1 MGIKITRSWLDS
13 VVDTNLTNAEIGDK
27 LTSCGIEIDE
37 IIDLKPDLSG
47 VVTGY
52 VQSVEQHPNADRLK
66 VCQVAIGDQ
75 EVKNIVCGC
84 SSVKAG
90 IHVAVATIGAVLPGN
105 FKIKKSK
112 LRGIESEGMLCSLKE
127 LGVSEVS
134 NGIVHLDNVAKLGL
148 DIIKHLN
155 LDDVVFDFD
164 VTPNRGDCLSLKG
177 LARELVAFSDACLK
191 EEESYELT
199 TPKGTM
205 PFKVNVAAKDA
216 APIYSG
222 AYLTNVNV
230 LATNTNFVNDIL
242 TKLDV
247 AKVVS
252 PVDLANYL
260 MFESG
265 QPFHVFDADLI
276 EGDITVRYAKK
287 NEQVKVLTG
296 ACIDLDESVLVIADD
311 KKILAIAGI
320 IGADSVAVSENTKNI
335 FVESAYFKA
344 DVVAKACRK
353 YNLTS
358 DSSFRF
364 ERGIDYENT
373 IKICDKLVTLLLDS
387 VGGNYEARVNFKN
400 DLPEQEPVKLT
411 LASVKKVL
419 GFEFTTNE
427 IDVCLTKIGAEF
439 TKDNDAWLI
448 KSPSYRHDLNIEVD
462 YIEELL
468 RFRGYDNLPL
478 HKLTVNHTP
487 SGEYKSLADNVNH
500 ARASLMTLGLREV
513 VTYSFIA
520 EDDYAHFNDIDAALK
535 LVNPISSN
543 MEFMRSNLISGLLK
557 SASYNFK
564 RQKSN
569 MRLFEIGQCFMVDGT
584 TNDKLAALYLGDNST
599 NNWQDKSRRYNFFDV
614 KGELEAL
621 LSSYAVDYS
630 FRADEKLGFH
640 PGQCANIISNGE
652 ICGFIAAIHPNVA
665 KYYDLPEDI
674 YVFEINNS
682 MLNSM
687 KEKHFM
693 KYSKFPGIRRDL
705 SLVLPEDAIYL
716 DLEDAIW
723 QAAKTLLQE
732 IKLFDVYV
740 DSNMKKGQKSL
751 AISLFFQHHTRTLQ
765 DDEVNVLME
774 NITVNLKNMNIHV
787 RV

>member
-13 VVDTNLTNAEIGDK
+13 VVGTKLTNTEIGDK

-52 VQSVEQHPNADRLK
+52 VKSIEQHPNADRLK
-66 VCQVAIGDQ
+66 VCQVAINDH
-75 EVKNIVCGC
+75 EVKKIVCGC

-90 IHVAVATIGAVLPGN
+90 IHVAVATIGAVLPGG

-134 NGIVHLDNVAKLGL
+134 NGIVHLGNVTTLGT

-177 LARELVAFSDACLK
+177 LARELVAFSDSNLK
-191 EEESYELT
+191 EEELYELA
-199 TPKGTM
+199 TPTGTM
-205 PFKVNVAAKDA
+205 PFKLNVLAKDA
-216 APIYSG
+216 VPIYSG
-222 AYLTNVNV
+222 AYITNINV
-230 LATNTNFVNDIL
+230 VSDNKYFVNDVL
-242 TKLDV
+242 TKIDV
-247 AKVVS
+247 PGIIS
-252 PVDLANYL
+252 PIDLANYL

-276 EGDITVRYAKK
+276 DGDITVRYAKK
-287 NEQVKVLTG
+287 NEQIKVLTG
-296 ACIDLDESVLVIADD
+296 ACLELDESVLVIADNT
-311 KKILAIAGI
+311 KVLAIAGV

-344 DVVAKACRK
+344 EVIANTCRK

-364 ERGIDYENT
+364 ERGIDYANT
-373 IKICDKLVTLLLDS
+373 IKVCDKLVALLLDS
-387 VGGNYEARVNFKN
+387 VGGKYEARVNFN
-400 DLPEQEPVKLT
+400 HNLPQKKPAKLT
-411 LASVKKVL
+411 LAYVRKVL
-419 GFEFTTNE
+419 GFDLTINE
-427 IDVCLTKIGAEF
+427 VDSCLNKIGAEF

-448 KSPSYRHDLNIEVD
+448 NSPSWRHDLNIEVD

-468 RFRGYDNLPL
+468 RFRGYDNLPG

-487 SGEYKSLADNVNH
+487 TGEYKSLADNVNH
-500 ARASLMTLGLREV
+500 ARSTLMSRGLREV
-513 VTYSFIA
+513 VAYSFIS
-520 EDDYAHFNDIDAALK
+520 EDDYAHFNEINSALK
-535 LVNPISSN
+535 LLNPISSN
-543 MEFMRSNLISGLLK
+543 MGFMRSTLISGLLK
-557 SASYNFK
+557 SASHNFK
-564 RQKSN
+564 RQKTN
-569 MRLFEIGQCFMVDGT
+569 IRLFEIGQCFMNDGS
-584 TNDKLAALYLGDNST
+584 TNEKLASLYLGDNLT

-614 KGELEAL
+614 KGELESL
-621 LSSYAVDYS
+621 LNSYGSDYS
-630 FRADEKLGFH
+630 FVANEKLGFH
-640 PGQCANIISNGE
+640 PGQCANIVSNDK

-674 YVFEINNS
+674 YVFEIDNILLS
-682 MLNSM
+682 RI
-687 KEKHFM
+687 KEKNYTA
-693 KYSKFPGIRRDL
+693 YSKFPGVRRDL
-705 SLVLPEDAIYL
+705 SLIVSEDSVYS
-716 DLEDAIW
+716 DLQFTIW
-723 QAAKTLLQE
+723 NAAKPLLQD

-751 AISLFFQHHTRTLQ
+751 AISLFFQHDTRTLQ
-765 DDEVNVLME
+765 DDEVNVIMD
-774 NITVNLKNMNIHV
+774 NITINLKNMNIHV

>member
-13 VVDTNLTNAEIGDK
+13 VVDTKLTNAEIGDK

-52 VQSVEQHPNADRLK
+52 VQSVEQHPNADKLK
-66 VCQVAIGDQ
+66 VCQVAISDN
-75 EVKNIVCGC
+75 EIKNIVCGC

-90 IHVAVATIGAVLPGN
+90 IHVAVATIGAVLPGG

-127 LGVSEVS
+127 LGLSEVS

-177 LARELVAFSDACLK
+177 LARELVAFSDAALK
-191 EEESYELT
+191 EDTSFELAA
-199 TPKGTM
+199 PAGTM
-205 PFKVNVAAKDA
+205 PFKVNVVAKDA

-222 AYLTNVNV
+222 AYLTNINV
-230 LATNTNFVNDIL
+230 LAVNKNFVNDIL
-242 TKLDV
+242 TKIDV
-247 AKVVS
+247 ACVIS

-311 KKILAIAGI
+311 KKVLAIAGV
-320 IGADSVAVSENTKNI
+320 IGAESVAVSESTKNI

-344 DVVAKACRK
+344 EVVAKACRK

-364 ERGIDYENT
+364 ERGIDYANT
-373 IKICDKLVTLLLDS
+373 VKICDKLVALLLDS

-400 DLPEQEPVKLT
+400 DLPEQQPVKLT

-419 GFEFTTNE
+419 GFELTTNE
-427 IDVCLTKIGAEF
+427 IDSCLAKIGAEF
-439 TKDNDAWLI
+439 TKDKDAWLI

-462 YIEELL
+462 YIEEVL
-468 RFRGYDNLPL
+468 RFRGYDNLPP
-478 HKLTVNHTP
+478 HKLTVKHSP
-487 SGEYKSLADNVNH
+487 VGEYKSLADNVKH
-500 ARASLMTLGLREV
+500 ARAALMARGLREI

-520 EDDYAHFNDIDAALK
+520 EEDYAHFNETESALK
-535 LVNPISSN
+535 LLNPISSN
-543 MEFMRSNLISGLLK
+543 MQFMRANLISGLLK
-557 SASYNFK
+557 SASHNFK

-569 MRLFEIGQCFMVDGT
+569 MTLFEIGQCFMNDGT
-584 TNDKLAALYLGDNST
+584 TNEKLAALYFGDNLV

-614 KGELEAL
+614 KGELEEL
-621 LSSYAVDYS
+621 LSSYSINYS
-630 FRADEKLGFH
+630 FVAAEKLGFH
-640 PGQCANIISNGE
+640 PGQCANIISNDE

-674 YVFEINNS
+674 YVFEIDNN
-682 MLNSM
+682 MLCHL
-687 KEKHFM
+687 KEKNFRR
-693 KYSKFPGIRRDL
+693 YSKFPGVRRDL
-705 SLVLPEDAIYL
+705 SLIIPEDVIYS
-716 DLEDAIW
+716 DLQVAIW
-723 QAAKTLLQE
+723 QEAKTLLQE
-732 IKLFDVYV
+732 IKLFDIYV
-740 DSNMKKGQKSL
+740 DAKMKKGQKSL
-751 AISLFFQHHTRTLQ
+751 AISLFFQHDTRTLQ
-765 DDEVNVLME
+765 DDEVNLLME